1 LAIGRNAPL
10 FDAARR
16 DHTPRVFKRVT
27 LYVLTNLAVLFVL
40 GITMTVLSATGILGD
55 DPSQLVMLFA
65 FSAVFGF
72 GGSIISLFMSKS
84 LAKMATGAQVIP
96 HPRNPDEQ
104 WLFDTVKRQ
113 AAASGIGMPEIALYD
128 SPDMNAFA
136 TGASRNSA
144 LVAVSTG
151 LLSKMNHDQIE
162 AVLAHE
168 ITHVANGD
176 MVTLTLIQGT
186 LNTFVL
192 FLSRVIGFAVDS
204 WLSRGERRY
213 GPGIGYW
220 LTVMVMQIVLGIGAT
235 IIVMWF
241 SRQREFRADEGGAR
255 LAGAAKMA
263 AALERLKTVG
273 DAPALLPE
281 SVQTMGI
288 RAGREGGF
296 RALFHSHPPLEVR
309 IARLRHMEM
318 RGR

>member
-1 LAIGRNAPL
+1 M
-10 FDAARR
+10 
-16 DHTPRVFKRVT
+16 TKRVT

-40 GITMTVLSATGILGD
+40 GIVMSVLNGMGIFGT
-55 DPSQLVMLFA
+55 DPSQMVVVFVFA
-65 FSAVFGF
+65 AIWGF
-72 GGSIISLFMSKS
+72 GGSIISLMMSKTI
-84 LAKMATGAQVIP
+84 AKMSTGAQVIP

-104 WLFDTVKRQ
+104 WLFDTVGRQ
-113 AAASGIGMPEIALYD
+113 AKAAGIGMPEIALYD

-136 TGASRNSA
+136 TGASRDGA

-151 LLSKMNHDQIE
+151 LLSRMNHDQIE

-168 ITHVANGD
+168 ISHVANGD

-186 LNTFVL
+186 LNTFVI

-220 LTVMVMQIVLGIGAT
+220 ITVMVMQVVLGIGAT

-241 SRQREFRADEGGAR
+241 SRQREFRADAGGAH
-255 LAGAAKMA
+255 LAGAAKMR
-263 AALERLKTVG
+263 AALERLQLLSDT
-273 DAPALLPE
+273 PAALPD
-281 SVQTMGI
+281 SIQALGI
-288 RAGREGGF
+288 RGGRESGF
-296 RALFHSHPPLEVR
+296 RALFRSHPPLEVR

-318 RGR
+318 QGQ

>member
-1 LAIGRNAPL
+1 
-10 FDAARR
+10 
-16 DHTPRVFKRVT
+16 VFKRVT

-40 GITMTVLSATGILGD
+40 GIVMTVLSAMGVFGD
-55 DPSQLVMLFA
+55 DPSQMVVLF
-65 FSAVFGF
+65 VFAAIWGF
-72 GGSIISLFMSKS
+72 GGSIISLLMSKTI
-84 LAKMATGAQVIP
+84 AKMSTGAQVIP

-104 WLFDTVKRQ
+104 WLFDTVGRQ
-113 AAASGIGMPEIALYD
+113 AKASGIGMPEIALYD

-136 TGASRNSA
+136 TGANRNNA

-151 LLSKMNHDQIE
+151 LLSRMNHDQIE

-168 ITHVANGD
+168 ITHIANGD

-213 GPGIGYW
+213 GPGMGYW

-255 LAGAAKMA
+255 LAGAAKMK
-263 AALERLKTVG
+263 AALERLKIQS
-273 DAPALLPE
+273 DAPAELPE
-281 SVQTMGI
+281 SIQAMGI

-296 RALFHSHPPLEVR
+296 RALFRSHPPLEVR

-318 RGR
+318 RGQ